1 MMGLDKWREEIDQ
14 IDTDMVELF
23 SKRMLTAAKIAETK
37 REKDLPVF
45 DRQRESK
52 VMDKV
57 IDMADEELAMYVKML
72 YSTIFDLSK
81 NYQAKILDRDT
92 NLKEQLEAAI
102 KEPKVDFS
110 KKAAVACQ
118 GVEGAYAGQAADKIF
133 PLGSMM
139 YFENFS
145 SVFQAVEQ
153 GLCKYGVLP
162 IENSSAGSVT
172 EVYELMNKNNFYIVR
187 TLKLHIHHA
196 LLTKKNVDMAKIT
209 EIVSH
214 EQALSQ
220 CSEFLRQHPKVKV
233 TVFENTASAAK
244 YVAES
249 DRDDIAA
256 ISSLKCAHLYG
267 LHITER
273 GVQNDENNCTRFIC
287 ISKNLEIPEG
297 ANRISLMLSVSHRP
311 GALHDMLGKIVSMG
325 LNLSKL
331 ESRPIPGQ
339 DFEFRFYFD
348 IDGSVYNKDVQ
359 ILLAEMERSAEEF
372 AFLGCYVEG

>member
-1 MMGLDKWREEIDQ
+1 MGLEKWREEIDR
-14 IDTDMVELF
+14 IDSSMVELF
-23 SKRMLTAAKIAETK
+23 EERMQVAAKIAEAK
-37 REKDLPVF
+37 QEQDLPVF
-45 DRQRESK
+45 DQQREDAVMTK
-52 VMDKV
+52 VV
-57 IDMADEELAMYVKML
+57 EMAKEEFAMYTKML
-72 YSTIFDLSK
+72 YLTMFGLSK
-81 NYQAKILDRDT
+81 NYQAKILRRNT
-92 NLKEQLEAAI
+92 KLMEQLKTAVTDSKA
-102 KEPKVDFS
+102 DFT
-110 KKAAVACQ
+110 KKATVACQ
-118 GVEGAYAGQAADKIF
+118 GVEGSYAGEAAEKIF
-133 PLGSMM
+133 PLGNRM
-139 YFENFS
+139 YFGNFA

-172 EVYELMNKNNFYIVR
+172 EVYNLMNNNKFYIVK
-187 TLKLHIHHA
+187 TLRLHINHV
-196 LLTKKNVDMAKIT
+196 LLTKKEIDMLKIT

-220 CSEFLRQHPKVKV
+220 CSEFLKELPNVKL

-249 DRDDIAA
+249 NRDDIAA

-267 LHITER
+267 LHVTKR
-273 GVQNDENNCTRFIC
+273 DVQNNANNYTRFIC

-297 ANRISLMLSVSHRP
+297 ANRISLMLSVSHKP
-311 GALHDMLGKIVSMG
+311 GALHEMLGKIVSMG

-331 ESRPIPGQ
+331 ESRPIPGK

-348 IDGSVYNKDVQ
+348 IEGSIHDEAIQ
-359 ILLAEMERSAEEF
+359 TLLADMELSAEEF